1 MTTEELYRKFS
12 KKLKLFI
19 GKRVNYPADIDDILH
34 EVFIK
39 IHNNIGT
46 LKNSEKLE
54 SWVYQITRNTIIDY
68 YRSKKSETEGISFE
82 EENNAVNKG
91 KEEAVLKFIEENP
104 HKRIAKGLKEFIDQL
119 PGIYKEAITLT
130 EYEGLTQ
137 KQMAERLGISL
148 SNAKSR
154 VQRGRKILKE
164 LLMQCCHFDFDKYG
178 TILDYHEIQ
187 CCCCHLHPEY
197 PTKNL
202 HPSR

>member
-1 MTTEELYRKFS
+1 MTTEELYKKFS

-19 GKRVNYPADIDDILH
+19 GKRVSNQIEINDILH

-39 IHNNIGT
+39 IHNNIVT

-54 SWVYQITRNTIIDY
+54 SWIYQITRNTIIDY
-68 YRSKKSETEGISFE
+68 YRSNKTEKEVISFE
-82 EENNAVNKG
+82 EDNNAVNKG
-91 KEEAVLKFIEENP
+91 NEEGVLKFIEENP

-119 PGIYKEAITLT
+119 PGIYKEAIKLI

-137 KQMAERLGISL
+137 RQMAERLEISL

-178 TILDYHEIQ
+178 TIIDYHEIH
-187 CCCCHLHPEY
+187 CCCCHLHPEQ
-197 PTKNL
+197 PAKNL
-202 HPSR
+202 HPSK

>member
-19 GKRVNYPADIDDILH
+19 GKRVNNPADIDDILH

-82 EENNAVNKG
+82 EENNAVNKD
-91 KEEAVLKFIEENP
+91 KEEAVLKFIEENT
-104 HKRIAKGLKEFIDQL
+104 HKRIANGLKEFIDQL
-119 PGIYKEAITLT
+119 PRIYKEAITLT
-130 EYEGLTQ
+130 EYKGLTQ

-178 TILDYHEIQ
+178 TILDYHEIK
-187 CCCCHLHPEY
+187 CCY
-197 PTKNL
+197 
-202 HPSR
+202 